1 MKPGDLE
8 AAKEK
13 VWSDPN
19 EFLANSFGRKMI
31 PVSVRSLFERVSQ
44 FPLEGFGFDYEAAIA
59 DFQVHYLSYIISY
72 VILGSFREIE
82 VNNYLFI

>member
-1 MKPGDLE
+1 
-8 AAKEK
+8 
-13 VWSDPN
+13 
-19 EFLANSFGRKMI
+19 MI